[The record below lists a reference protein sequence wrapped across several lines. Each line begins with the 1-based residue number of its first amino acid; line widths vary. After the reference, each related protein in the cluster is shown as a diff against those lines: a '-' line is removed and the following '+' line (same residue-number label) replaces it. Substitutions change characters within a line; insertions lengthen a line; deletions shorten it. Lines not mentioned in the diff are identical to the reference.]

1 VSWLL
6 RPRRAIGGAYLCC
19 LSLLLLSGCAH
30 HRANDVGC
38 RRPEFT
44 GAAQSLP
51 PLQAPSGLNTPN
63 TTGGVHIPALKQPAP
78 ARARNAP
85 CLDWPPTY
93 VSEPPV
99 PPTRRATQQ
108 PSG

>member
-1 VSWLL
+1 VIRLL
-6 RPRRAIGGAYLCC
+6 RARRALAGAYMAC
-19 LSLLLLSGCAH
+19 LTLLLLSGCAH
-30 HRANDVGC
+30 HRGNDVGC

-44 GAAQSLP
+44 GVAQNLP
-51 PLQAPSGLNTPN
+51 PLHAPAGLTSPN
-63 TTGGVHIPALKQPAP
+63 TAGGVHIPALNQPAS
-78 ARARNAP
+78 ARARSAP

-93 VSEPPV
+93 VSEPPI